1 MTQPQDDDV
10 KLSETA
16 PEEGETRTDSQTS
29 GEPGEDAGEGQHGR
43 PSDDSDP
50 GHS

>member
-1 MTQPQDDDV
+1 MTQPREDDV
-10 KLSETA
+10 QLSETA
-16 PEEGETRTDSQTS
+16 PEEGQAETDSRPAAES
-29 GEPGEDAGEGQHGR
+29 GDNAEGGEHGR